1 MKYTKFTTLPVKARW
16 KIVQESLGIEATG
29 CKDKKTTKTIMKLQ
43 SDNGMTPN
51 GCIDEQ
57 TYNLLNI

>member
-1 MKYTKFTTLPVKARW
+1 MKARW
-16 KIVQESLGIEATG
+16 KMVQESLGIEATG